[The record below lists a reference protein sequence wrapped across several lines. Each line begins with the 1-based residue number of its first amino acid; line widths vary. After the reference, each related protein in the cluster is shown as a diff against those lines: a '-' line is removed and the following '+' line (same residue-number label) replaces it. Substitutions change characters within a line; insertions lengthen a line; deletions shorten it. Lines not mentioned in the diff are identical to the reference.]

1 MKRVTCVCDGRWL
14 RGKKVTH
21 SGWEMSSPGERGRES
36 RKDGPN
42 PQDIQKGQGRGEAG
56 ERMSWIKTSWEDV
69 NHDLGEELQEE
80 EENGGNSTR
89 FQQFRA
95 SEERQSMCI
104 NLCGACFTECAG
116 FLPKNNWWLGLLLVF
131 KPYSTVGKVCWLDL
145 SQARMFFFLSS
156 QILAQY
162 TCSLTYDVF
171 VVFQVSCINNNFKK
185 IQTL

>member
-1 MKRVTCVCDGRWL
+1 MEGDWEERKLPIQAGRCPVL
-14 RGKKVTH
+14 GKEGESQEKTDPTH
-21 SGWEMSSPGERGRES
+21 KTY
-36 RKDGPN
+36 RKG
-42 PQDIQKGQGRGEAG
+42 KAG

-69 NHDLGEELQEE
+69 NHDVREELQEE

-131 KPYSTVGKVCWLDL
+131 KPYSTVGKVCWLNL
-145 SQARMFFFLSS
+145 SQARMFFSVQSDIGTIYMFPNIWCICCVSS
-156 QILAQY
+156 QLYQ
-162 TCSLTYDVF
+162 
-171 VVFQVSCINNNFKK
+171 Q
-185 IQTL
+185 